1 MIQQERS
8 LSAWALSQ
16 WTVQGTQWKTVP
28 CFCWPVQQQTLQRKA
43 KGTIG
48 QVRMWRVWMP
58 FMCVVSPTICIFY
71 LPFKCL
77 TRGLCVVRFR
87 NNAHCIQSGFSL
99 LQKEAK
105 TRQWKVVKNI
115 LKVNWIENKNISAS
129 LCQGEELGIN
139 LITISQEAR
148 ESGGG
153 GAGGRRGGSRFWP
166 RCQQM
171 HDFNRN

>member
-1 MIQQERS
+1 M
-8 LSAWALSQ
+8 
-16 WTVQGTQWKTVP
+16 P
-28 CFCWPVQQQTLQRKA
+28 CFCWPVQQQTLQRKT
-43 KGTIG
+43 KGKIG

-58 FMCVVSPTICIFY
+58 FICVVSPTISIFY

-87 NNAHCIQSGFSL
+87 NIAHCIQSGFSL

-115 LKVNWIENKNISAS
+115 LLKSELNWKQEHFSL

-148 ESGGG
+148 GSGGKG
-153 GAGGRRGGSRFWP
+153 GQGEGGVVAGFDQDANKCMTSIGISYLVISFAL
-166 RCQQM
+166 
-171 HDFNRN
+171 

>member
-1 MIQQERS
+1 MYNSRH
-8 LSAWALSQ
+8 
-16 WTVQGTQWKTVP
+16 
-28 CFCWPVQQQTLQRKA
+28 F
-43 KGTIG
+43 KGKQKG
-48 QVRMWRVWMP
+48 RLARWECEECGCP
-58 FMCVVSPTICIFY
+58 SCVVSPTISIFY

-77 TRGLCVVRFR
+77 TCGLCVVRFR
-87 NNAHCIQSGFSL
+87 NIAHCIQSGFSL

-115 LKVNWIENKNISAS
+115 LLKSELSWKQEHFSL

-148 ESGGG
+148 GRGGEGGRGGG
-153 GAGGRRGGSRFWP
+153 QGEGEVVSRFWP